1 MRYSTRHSDIW
12 SLGVIIVNIITGL
25 TMWRSASKT
34 DEAFN
39 QFLCDP
45 DIIRSTHPLSKG
57 AADIIKRIFVVNP
70 LERITLSELR
80 EEIVN
85 LDTLFMSE
93 EDLLQGPPILRE
105 AAINYSAPR
114 CSSSDTLYPRVHS
127 SGDTVFGIL
136 EEDPEEQYL
145 FPSPDPDVP
154 YPYLSPV
161 APRIVSPTL
170 EDPPIDAVLATLSLE
185 SVSTSSENHSGDS
198 SSSGADSDGPITP
211 ETHAVDPA
219 IEIPEFAE
227 GECLDQSVVF
237 ADSSYVLSKTKLVPK
252 AWSPGRLKTAA
263 QRVKVKMQKI

>member
-1 MRYSTRHSDIW
+1 
-12 SLGVIIVNIITGL
+12 
-25 TMWRSASKT
+25 MWRSASKT
-34 DEAFN
+34 DEAYN
-39 QFLCDP
+39 QFLRNP
-45 DIIRSTHPLSKG
+45 DTIRSTHPLSKG

-80 EEIVN
+80 EEMMN

-93 EDLLQGPPILRE
+93 EDLLQGPPNLRE
-105 AAINYSAPR
+105 AVINYSAPW

-136 EEDPEEQYL
+136 DEENPEEQYL

-154 YPYLSPV
+154 YPYLLPV
-161 APRIVSPTL
+161 APRIISPTL
-170 EDPPIDAVLATLSLE
+170 EDPPINAVLATLPLK
-185 SVSTSSENHSGDS
+185 SVSTRSENYSGDS

-219 IEIPEFAE
+219 IEVPEFTE
-227 GECLDQSVVF
+227 GESLDQSVVF
-237 ADSSYVLSKTKLVPK
+237 ADSSYVASKAKLMPK

-263 QRVKVKMQKI
+263 QRVKAKMQKV